1 MGAASP
7 TVEADE
13 NPFLQV
19 CSLLPV
25 LTGSVPDPGDPLW
38 LAKLWYAEIISLP
51 AARPLQLALC
61 RDLLSE
67 AVGQFS
73 HTHPELWRLHANLLR
88 GPI

>member
-1 MGAASP
+1 MGATSP
-7 TVEADE
+7 PEEADE
-13 NPFLQV
+13 DPFLQV

-38 LAKLWYAEIISLP
+38 LVKLWYAEIISLP
-51 AARPLQLALC
+51 APRPLQLALF
-61 RDLLSE
+61 RDLLSQ
-67 AVGQFS
+67 AVGQFI